1 MIYLRWRCKLKISK
15 NPRSSNTRDPE
26 AKVSARVLRVS
37 AVFHQLAVQAP
48 HLPHL
53 RAKTPVSGDAGVVDL
68 GRGLLAS
75 KVQNVLI
82 DAAHQVAITDPVR
95 ITTIVG
101 GGIHLAVKII
111 TNDVQEIRGVIKV
124 KRKDL
129 LDLAET
135 TG

>member
-1 MIYLRWRCKLKISK
+1 M
-15 NPRSSNTRDPE
+15 
-26 AKVSARVLRVS
+26 
-37 AVFHQLAVQAP
+37 
-48 HLPHL
+48 
-53 RAKTPVSGDAGVVDL
+53 SGDAGVVDL

-111 TNDVQEIRGVIKV
+111 TNDVQETRGVIKV

>member
-1 MIYLRWRCKLKISK
+1 M
-15 NPRSSNTRDPE
+15 
-26 AKVSARVLRVS
+26 
-37 AVFHQLAVQAP
+37 
-48 HLPHL
+48 
-53 RAKTPVSGDAGVVDL
+53 SGDAGVVDL